1 MVKGGTFA
9 SIDVGTTKVCTV
21 VGEVSAG
28 AEMRILGVG
37 VAPAAG
43 LSRGMV
49 ENIHDATESIRASLD
64 KAERSSGT
72 RIISAHVGIS
82 GVHIGCQNNRG
93 IVAIPD
99 RAHPIS
105 GEDITRAIDTARIV
119 SIPTNREILHVIP
132 RYYVVDGQDS
142 VTDPVG
148 MYGQRLD
155 VETHLVTGLTTA
167 GQNLTKCVEGAGVQV
182 DSLIL
187 EPLAAAEAV
196 LDAEEKRQGVVLA
209 DVGGGTTDVSVFVDG
224 SVFHSA
230 VLPVGGAHLTR
241 DLVVGLRCPFQAA
254 EDAKARF
261 AHVIPSAVDADEDV
275 ELEAFGSDGRK
286 SLPRRRI
293 CEISQARAEEI
304 LEMILS
310 EVKRAVHDDIISAGL
325 VLTGGTA
332 NLPGIEQLA
341 EEVTGLPARV
351 GIPHRIQ
358 GLTETLSNPAYAT
371 SVGLLRWAV
380 QEAEAGLLHRPQ
392 YASLPLGAWWRRLSQ
407 WARVWLPQ

>member
-1 MVKGGTFA
+1 VVRGGTFA

-21 VGEVSAG
+21 VGEVTAG

-49 ENIHDATESIRASLD
+49 ENIRDATESIRASLD

-72 RIISAHVGIS
+72 RILSAHVGIS
-82 GVHIGCQNNRG
+82 GVQVGCQNNRG

-99 RAHPIS
+99 RDHPITN
-105 GEDITRAIDTARIV
+105 EDVARAIDTARII

-167 GQNLTKCVEGAGVQV
+167 GQNLAKCVEAVGVQV

-187 EPLAAAEAV
+187 GSLAAAEAV
-196 LDAEEKRQGVVLA
+196 LDGEEKRQGVVLA
-209 DVGGGTTDVSVFVDG
+209 DVGGGTTDVAVFVDG
-224 SVFHSA
+224 SVFHCA
-230 VLPVGGAHLTR
+230 VLPVGGTHLTR
-241 DLVVGLRCPFQAA
+241 DLVIGLRCPFPAA
-254 EDAKARF
+254 EEAKARHGH
-261 AHVIPSAVDADEDV
+261 AIPSNVEADEEV

-286 SLPRRRI
+286 SVPRRRV
-293 CEISQARAEEI
+293 CEIIQARTEEI

-332 NLPGIEQLA
+332 NLPGIEPLA

-351 GIPHRIQ
+351 GIPRRMQ
-358 GLTETLSNPAYAT
+358 GLTETLSNPAYAA
-371 SVGLLRWAV
+371 SVGLLQWAV
-380 QEAEAGLLHRPQ
+380 REAEAGLPDRRQ

-407 WARVWLPQ
+407 WVRVWLPQ